1 MKTFSSQITSISAF
15 LSTSTCSWGFIFS
28 FWEKLPKLLWKIGT
42 ETYSNASSVCADGS
56 NSWLCTKECSLPI
69 SFFIFQIL
77 LFPFFYSFSLLGNR
91 LIEHFF
97 SVSSALLRT
106 ADRAQSQDGSYHIY
120 VVYCFPGQT
129 HSGHL
134 FFCSKNKKKI
144 NSYME
149 VHSSTILFLPLAKAQ
164 FLKPREGLPD
174 ALLPTHS
181 SLFTSGMERGFFNK
195 ALYITPLPN

>member
-42 ETYSNASSVCADGS
+42 ETYSNASSICADGS
-56 NSWLCTKECSLPI
+56 NSWLYTKECSLPI

-77 LFPFFYSFSLLGNR
+77 LFPFFYSFFLLGNR

-134 FFCSKNKKKI
+134 FFVQKTKRKLTHIWKFILPRSCFCLSLRLSSSSPERAYPTRCFPLTHPCSPVAWK
-144 NSYME
+144 
-149 VHSSTILFLPLAKAQ
+149 
-164 FLKPREGLPD
+164 GG
-174 ALLPTHS
+174 
-181 SLFTSGMERGFFNK
+181 SLTK
-195 ALYITPLPN
+195 HYT